1 MKKLLLLTLGLIS
14 VATVDAQTINDNKVS
29 FSYVQLPLIQI
40 DPAFNTYEIRVEHGY
55 QQANS
60 DSLEFFQLRQQA
72 ALENYERAIITYE
85 SQRKNID
92 RIHLENMANWQKKV
106 NSGITNADGSMLAKP
121 NPPFYPQRPFYPI
134 LKAPQL
140 HSEYSNELVEQSIA
154 LEGFEKG
161 MGGTLVNINIQPIR
175 DVRIV
180 KNKSGSGAS
189 TKYKYTCEYVLPI
202 ELTLQSPT
210 QGNLI
215 ETVILN
221 ERKSYKMKEY
231 KSEFEHELYMLDNKD
246 RFFSELELYARRN
259 ALSITNTYL
268 NDQAGFVKRTRSTE
282 IYSVKRYKNYE
293 YSDVTNAYSLTVS
306 ALQLVANDRDRSGAR
321 AQLEEAL
328 KAWETVM
335 EESNT
340 FDNKARIND
349 KISAMIQCNISEIYV
364 WMSRFNEANAMI
376 NQVKNSGVLKGKMHS
391 NRVDSYYMN
400 LQKRWDLNF

>member
-1 MKKLLLLTLGLIS
+1 MKKILLLTFGLIS
-14 VATVDAQTINDNKVS
+14 MAALEAQTINDNKVS
-29 FSYVQLPLIQI
+29 FSYIQLPLIQI

-60 DSLEFFQLRQQA
+60 DSLELFQLRQQVA
-72 ALENYERAIITYE
+72 RENYERAIITYD
-85 SQRKNID
+85 SQCKNID
-92 RIHLENMANWQKKV
+92 RVHLENLANWQKKV
-106 NSGITNADGSMLAKP
+106 NSGLTNADGSMLTKP
-121 NPPFYPQRPFYPI
+121 ITPLYPQRPIYPI
-134 LKAPQL
+134 IKAPRL
-140 HSEYSNELVEQSIA
+140 HSEYSSELVEQSVV

-161 MGGTLVNINIQPIR
+161 MGGTLVNVNILPIR

-189 TKYKYTCEYVLPI
+189 TKYKYNCEYVLPI

-221 ERKSYKMKEY
+221 EKQSYKMKEY
-231 KSEFEHELYMLDNKD
+231 KSEFEHDLYMLDNED
-246 RFFSELELYARRN
+246 RFFSDLELYARRN
-259 ALSITNTYL
+259 ALNAANTYL
-268 NDQAGFVKRTRSTE
+268 NDQAGFVNRTRSTE
-282 IYSVKRYKNYE
+282 IYSVKRFKNYE

-321 AQLEEAL
+321 AKLEAAL
-328 KAWETVM
+328 ASWNTVM

-340 FDNKARIND
+340 YDNNARIND
-349 KISAMIQCNISEIYV
+349 KISAMIQCNIAEIYV
-364 WMSRFNEANAMI
+364 WLSRFNEANAMI
-376 NQVKNSGVLKGKMHS
+376 NQVKNSGVLKGKMHA